1 MNLSFPDWS
10 IQRLKGVMED
20 VLVQVD
26 KFYYLVDFIVLD
38 TEPRW
43 RGVNS
48 VPIILKKPFRQQQMP
63 SSIVKMG

>member
-20 VLVQVD
+20 VLVRVD
-26 KFYYLVDFIVLD
+26 RFYYLVDFIVLD
-38 TEPRW
+38 TEPPR
-43 RGVNS
+43 RRVNYVS
-48 VPIILKKPFRQQQMP
+48 IILKKPFRQQQMP

>member
-20 VLVQVD
+20 VLVRVD
-26 KFYYLVDFIVLD
+26 KFYYLVDFIVLG
-38 TEPRW
+38 TEPPR
-43 RGVNS
+43 RRVNYVS
-48 VPIILKKPFRQQQMP
+48 IILKKPFRQQQMP